1 MRPSVVKNSFT
12 STNDELK
19 YKIILVGDSS
29 VGKSALF
36 IKFIHGD
43 QFSPFQTNITTI
55 DFNTKDVYLPE
66 EKESVKL
73 FIWDTAGQ

>member
-1 MRPSVVKNSFT
+1 MRPSVVKNSFN

-29 VGKSALF
+29 VGKSSLF
-36 IKFIHGD
+36 LKFIHGN

-66 EKESVKL
+66 ENQSVKL